1 MEWVELIRAKGARV
15 AHPRGGRQPHDKGF
29 AAAHRVLGISRRD
42 LGRAERLAN
51 ICFDAQAI
59 VREAKLDDLLT
70 ALEEIAEEPP
80 QRQVEKALEL
90 KERYRKPRRDRAT
103 DAATSANTGAQTDQ
117 VPEPEAP
124 SLAPNE
130 DESDQVEDDAV
141 ESPATAPAEISGDV
155 DQPSAVQGGAGHY
168 EKYEII
174 KARWDEYFAR
184 DSGPLFGRRMAAC
197 IREGPAALHQGGVRP
212 FRADGRQKPLSS
224 LNGATRTRS
233 RSEGTRS
240 PRDDRFCTSPP
251 AYRAGF
257 TVAPSRMSASI
268 TG

>member
-155 DQPSAVQGGAGHY
+155 DQPSARSRRCRPLREVRNYQSTLGR
-168 EKYEII
+168 IF
-174 KARWDEYFAR
+174 RPR
-184 DSGPLFGRRMAAC
+184 LGPLFGRRMAAC
-197 IREGPAALHQGGVRP
+197 IREGPAALHQEVFGLSVRMV
-212 FRADGRQKPLSS
+212 GKNHSHH
-224 LNGATRTRS
+224 
-233 RSEGTRS
+233 
-240 PRDDRFCTSPP
+240 
-251 AYRAGF
+251 
-257 TVAPSRMSASI
+257 
-268 TG
+268 